1 MNRAPAPEDL
11 SPTEEVVE
19 QNSGAAEFASR
30 RGRETGAIISYRAV
44 SRTPMGVCPTALQ
57 VVDRTRSVSK
67 GTWLYLNSSS
77 GRPPSEKLKQWSKPL
92 RVNKSETVRFA
103 FPVVSTTASRATF
116 PGCSRSTRP
125 LFIPPMIASSSSTS
139 LRSRPARED

>member
-57 VVDRTRSVSK
+57 VVDRTRSVSDGNDTNWENHLPDFVK
-67 GTWLYLNSSS
+67 YSSIY
-77 GRPPSEKLKQWSKPL
+77 RK
-92 RVNKSETVRFA
+92 FA
-103 FPVVSTTASRATF
+103 
-116 PGCSRSTRP
+116 
-125 LFIPPMIASSSSTS
+125 
-139 LRSRPARED
+139 